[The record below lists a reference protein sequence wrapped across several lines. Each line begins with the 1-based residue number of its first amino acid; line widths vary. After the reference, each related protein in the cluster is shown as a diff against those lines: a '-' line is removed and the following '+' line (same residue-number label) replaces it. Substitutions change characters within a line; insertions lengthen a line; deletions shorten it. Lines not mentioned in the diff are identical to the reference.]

1 MSVKKP
7 RTARAVSAN
16 QGVQKEYAAR
26 LRKVLALV
34 IREALSEIEA
44 DFARA
49 GMAQDAANT
58 PPDTSIQDYINGRFT
73 ENMARWLVHATQ
85 RAKDVSRW
93 YCREVY
99 RTTTNAQKKAL
110 IAAGMSKKAIDM
122 RWGIPVLKRQYISP
136 TAAKNLESDIR
147 ANTELITKMAAQ
159 DLERL
164 QSLMNESAKR
174 NVNFSD
180 IESVLKAS
188 EGFDEAR
195 AKRVALDQT
204 NKLNQQIQR
213 NNAKDL
219 GITKFIWVHIPGK
232 YTSRHT
238 HIAMNGK
245 TFEADKGL
253 WDEDVEDFVLP
264 GELPYCRC
272 QSRMILP
279 EELFE

>member
-34 IREALSEIEA
+34 IREALSEIKA

-73 ENMARWLVHATQ
+73 EHMARWLVHATQ

-136 TAAKNLESDIR
+136 TAAKNLESDIQQ
-147 ANTELITKMAAQ
+147 NTELITKMAAQ

-232 YTSRHT
+232 YTSRQT

-245 TFEADKGL
+245 KFDGNKGL
-253 WDEDVEDFVLP
+253 WDEDVQDFVLP

-272 QSRMILP
+272 QSRMVLP